1 MSQHRPPRRRGRN
14 AVRRRTVLQGIG
26 VTMALPWMESLA
38 GFGSTDLM
46 AAAARAR
53 EVAGAPKRFAVIF
66 QGNGINPN
74 HWWAKGS
81 GAAMEL
87 SQTLQPLDKLKLKIN
102 VIDGLFNKFATGNGI
117 HPGM

>member
-1 MSQHRPPRRRGRN
+1 MKIPRR
-14 AVRRRTVLQGIG
+14 TFLQGAG

-38 GFGSTDLM
+38 GFGSTSGM
-46 AAAARAR
+46 AAAARATG
-53 EVAGAPKRFAVIF
+53 VAEAPKRFAVIF

-87 SQTLQPLDKLKLKIN
+87 SQTLQPLDPLKRKIN
-102 VIDGLFNKFATGNGI
+102 VIDGLFN
-117 HPGM
+117 H